1 MIITRYGAKIIV
13 WLFIFLCLLSFILIG
28 VFFYLKADSI
38 AKGETQADKSQS
50 NWTDKDPAATTEKQ
64 NEAVYKYTYYTL
76 GIIFMVVA
84 GIFGI
89 LICCLK
95 RRIQLAVAII
105 QSSALFVADNWM
117 ALLLPVI
124 NFVLMLLWIIFFLL
138 GAV

>member
-1 MIITRYGAKIIV
+1 MILTRYFAKFIV
-13 WLFIFLCLLSFILIG
+13 WFFIFLCFLFFILIG

-50 NWTDKDPAATTEKQ
+50 NWTDKDPAATTEKK

-76 GIIFMVVA
+76 GIIFLVVA

-89 LICCLK
+89 FICCLR

-105 QSSALFVADNWM
+105 QSSALFVGDNWM
-117 ALLLPVI
+117 ALLLPVV
-124 NFVLMLLWIIFFLL
+124 NFVGMLLWLIFFLL